1 MQKFEKHS
9 PVVVTEVTTKHELR
23 QFMQYPNRLYADN
36 PNYIPSFYGDDLSDW
51 TPGKNPAFD
60 YCEARCWLA
69 RRDGEIVGRIGA
81 ILSHKAN
88 DKFGTHRMRF
98 SQVDFVDD
106 SEVSAALFGTV
117 ERWAREKGCDQVHGP
132 LGFTDMDREGM
143 LVEGFDRRSLFFT
156 NYNAP
161 YYLEHLTRLG
171 YRKDVDWIEYRITVP
186 EPGGAEAERL
196 HKLSE
201 FILKRKHLHVATVHH
216 KSEYGPFVRQVFE
229 LVNAAYAPLYG
240 VVELSDEQIE
250 RYANKF
256 IPLVDPDFVC
266 FVVDEQDQLVAFGVT
281 ALDPSVALKHS
292 DGRLFPFGWAGVLN
306 DLHHSDTL
314 IMLLTAVRPDLQAEG
329 INAVMMD
336 HVCQSCNR
344 HGVRVA
350 ETGPMLELNDHI
362 LAQWKRLEKEQHKRR
377 RCFIKDLDH
386 DVNAANAAAA
396 QTETPETESA
406 EEPGCARKNDPRAG
420 FARRAGSFQAFSLL
434 LAGKWCMISYVF
446 AQQGSPRGQGPPRM
460 RSRIAARRCLLPEE
474 KVARRYAATDVVEGP
489 RFLPA
494 LPPMHRAPPAPANK
508 KGAAAAAPFSYLV
521 VSQPFARS
529 RYSPTRV
536 STRMRSPGLMNSG
549 TLISAPVSRV
559 AGLVALVAVLP
570 AKPGSVSV
578 TSSSTNVGGSTRNTL
593 PL

>member
-344 HGVRVA
+344 HGVRFA

-362 LAQWKRLEKEQHKRR
+362 LAQWKRLSGRIFR
-377 RCFIKDLDH
+377 PNSIS
-386 DVNAANAAAA
+386 AAAA
-396 QTETPETESA
+396 S
-406 EEPGCARKNDPRAG
+406 
-420 FARRAGSFQAFSLL
+420 
-434 LAGKWCMISYVF
+434 
-446 AQQGSPRGQGPPRM
+446 
-460 RSRIAARRCLLPEE
+460 SRIWIMTSTRPTPPQRRPRPRRRKAPNNADAKEKMTSAPALPGALVLLPEE
-474 KVARRYAATDVVEGP
+474 KVARRYAATDAVEGP

-508 KGAAAAAPFSYLV
+508 KDAAAAAPFSYLV